1 MYDEVHNT
9 SDEIITFLHAGTESQ
24 QLSRIHGSHI
34 LPLSSLADFDVEIL
48 CNQTSANEDDDQFK
62 ITRAKDTRRR
72 RMYRWILRS
81 EREELRQQVAH
92 LNGELSR
99 IRHIKEMEK
108 AKFDAEQKPE
118 FWFWKSTAAQ
128 QHHQRRLVEREHEA
142 LKRAVDIQTTYIK
155 TLEVVRQEVGGS
167 LVDPINLPGD
177 NFSED
182 IETTV
187 FEEFIQEVDVDFS
200 NDQDPLLDVSY

>member
-1 MYDEVHNT
+1 M
-9 SDEIITFLHAGTESQ
+9 
-24 QLSRIHGSHI
+24 

-48 CNQTSANEDDDQFK
+48 CNQPNAKEDDDQVK
-62 ITRAKDTRRR
+62 ITRAKDTCRRR
-72 RMYRWILRS
+72 IYRWILRS
-81 EREELRQQVAH
+81 ERNELRQQVEH
-92 LNGELSR
+92 LKGELSR

-118 FWFWKSTAAQ
+118 FWFWKSSTAAQ
-128 QHHQRRLVEREHEA
+128 QYHQRRLVEREHEA

-155 TLEVVRQEVGGS
+155 SLEIVRQEVGGS

-177 NFSED
+177 YFSED

-200 NDQDPLLDVSY
+200 NDQDPLLDFSY